1 MRKHISTKLLPFAA
15 LSLTLMLLVSCSVGQ
30 NNSGTQF
37 GAREY
42 YDYYSD
48 RPGYNDF
55 PSPVFFLPD
64 EGPAENQV
72 ELDIEE

>member
-1 MRKHISTKLLPFAA
+1 MRKQIYTKLLSCAA
-15 LSLTLMLLVSCSVGQ
+15 LSLTLMLLVSCSAGQ
-30 NNSGTQF
+30 NNAGTQF

-48 RPGYNDF
+48 RPGYMDF
-55 PSPVFFLPD
+55 RPPVIFMPD

-72 ELDIEE
+72 ELKIEE